1 MLKCIHDLMEVCD
14 KGDLKAAFKI
24 CSNTLE
30 MQKVKSTNGYDAIRS
45 KILLSRIYSSIGE
58 TEKAVGMLEAIF
70 DKTYICDHSAEY
82 SDTYFAMAENFRNMK
97 QYEKAKEYAQ
107 KALELRSG
115 IYDDDHPEI
124 KAARKLCDEL
134 N

>member
-14 KGDLKAAFKI
+14 KGDLKAAFEI

-58 TEKAVGMLEAIF
+58 TEKA
-70 DKTYICDHSAEY
+70 AEK
-82 SDTYFAMAENFRNMK
+82 FRNMK
-97 QYEKAKEYAQ
+97 QYEKAKEYAK

-115 IYDDDHPEI
+115 IYDYDHPEI
-124 KAARKLCDEL
+124 KAARMLFEKL